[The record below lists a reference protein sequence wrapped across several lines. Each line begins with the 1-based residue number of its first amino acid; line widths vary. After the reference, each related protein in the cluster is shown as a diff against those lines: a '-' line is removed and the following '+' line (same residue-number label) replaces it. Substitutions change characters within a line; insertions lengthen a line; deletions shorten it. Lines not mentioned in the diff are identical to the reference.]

1 MINIYII
8 ARSPSQFILLDEPFS
23 HLSPLQIEKVRSLL
37 TEEKQ
42 NKGIL
47 ITDHLYRDILDIS
60 DRLYVLSDGRTRP
73 AKGTEDLETFGYIH
87 AS

>member
-1 MINIYII
+1 
-8 ARSPSQFILLDEPFS
+8 FS
-23 HLSPLQIEKVRSLL
+23 HLSPLQTEKVKALL
-37 TEEKQ
+37 TAEKQ

-60 DRLYVLSDGRTRP
+60 DKLYVLSDGRTRP
-73 AKGTEDLETFGYIH
+73 ARGTEDLESFGYIL